1 MLRPPMASSHC
12 PNPEC
17 PFLAKYHQP
26 ADYRE
31 GFTTCSD
38 CGSTLVAGPA
48 PVRAPAQ
55 AAVAVAA
62 EPMLAVPRVEG
73 ATGDVVRRVG
83 VSLAV
88 LVAAA
93 LCQQVMLPG
102 LSPSWIEMMAEMG
115 RAGLSTDSLTQY
127 SVFALG
133 LQPLVSAFVL
143 VELAALLVPAWR
155 PLRTSGP
162 RARARLRTAAVVLGL
177 LFAFVQAFALTRLF
191 ESLNVS
197 ATQSVFSQGGPP
209 MPVIALLMAGA
220 VVFLHLLTVVVERQ
234 GLGNGYAVVLLG
246 LALPTAFALARKLA
260 TEVSA
265 DLLPIGPAL
274 LLVLGLVALVR
285 ATTRLLR
292 GRLPGAPTG
301 TERPAALRLP
311 TSGLA
316 PLTFTGALL
325 ALPTTLASLG
335 VHPALHELAQ
345 VLQSSFTLHTLM
357 FFVLTV
363 LATVAFSVLFN
374 RPQRVGATWA
384 ALTAKDEASRAEVHG
399 RAALRARE
407 LLPSAVAW
415 SLLLVSL
422 AWLPSRLASVSLRM
436 NLPEAGAVLFMV
448 AIGLD
453 LLDEVKLRLEGGWT
467 AVWPVHRVYE
477 VEPALAALTAAG
489 IPARARGAH
498 TRALFHFFAPYF
510 AIDLMVP
517 PERAEEARTLLEAA
531 RRP

>member
-1 MLRPPMASSHC
+1 MASSHC

-55 AAVAVAA
+55 AAVAVVA
-62 EPMLAVPRVEG
+62 EPVLSVPRTEG

-93 LCQQVMLPG
+93 FSQQVLLPG
-102 LSPSWIEMMAEMG
+102 LDPSWIEMMAEMG
-115 RAGLSTDSLTQY
+115 RAGLQTDGLAQY
-127 SVFALG
+127 SVFALA
-133 LQPLVSAFVL
+133 LQPFVSAFVL

-162 RARARLRTAAVVLGL
+162 RARARLRTATTVLGL
-177 LFAFVQAFALTRLF
+177 LFAFVQAFALTRLY

-197 ATQSVFSQGGPP
+197 GTQTVFSRGGPP

-234 GLGNGYAVVLLG
+234 GLGNGYAIVLLG
-246 LALPTAFALARKLA
+246 LSLPAGFSLAHQLSTQMA
-260 TEVSA
+260 AGVVA
-265 DLLPIGPAL
+265 IGPV
-274 LLVLGLVALVR
+274 LLVLLGLVALVR

-292 GRLPGAPTG
+292 GRLPGVATA

-316 PLTFTGALL
+316 PLSLAGAVL
-325 ALPTTLASLG
+325 ALPTTLANLG
-335 VHPALHELAQ
+335 VHPAFHD
-345 VLQSSFTLHTLM
+345 VSRFLQSSFALHTLV
-357 FFVLTV
+357 FFVLTA
-363 LATVAFSVLFN
+363 LFTVAFSVLFN

-384 ALTAKDEASRAEVHG
+384 ALTAEDEASRAEVHG

-407 LLPSAVAW
+407 LLPSAAAW

-422 AWLPSRLASVSLRM
+422 AWLPSRLASVSLSM
-436 NLPEAGAVLFMV
+436 NLPDTAALLFLVAVVM
-448 AIGLD
+448 D
-453 LLDEVKLRLEGGWT
+453 LLDEAKLRLEGRWV

-517 PERAEEARTLLEAA
+517 PERAEEARSLLEAA